1 MGLKPAQGPTGWW
14 PNQSSRER
22 RATLL
27 LTGLILALLT
37 GLLFYQRVL
46 MRTPLGPAS
55 PPEEEKPVGT
65 LVQEPVTSVGAA
77 LPDSGEPTSGEPDET
92 EVKPASSTSTP
103 PRLSRPLP
111 GDRRLIRSFG
121 SIDENFGDYRLYTG
135 SAYAASLGEPVLAA
149 ASGTIV
155 EAERNPLYAGTV
167 TIDHGNGLLTRYYG
181 LGKVLV
187 KDRDKVQGG
196 TILGQVGS
204 PSPAYSQMPTHLFV
218 QVLEEG
224 TPVDPETYIAK

>member
-1 MGLKPAQGPTGWW
+1 MKPARGPTGWW
-14 PNQSSRER
+14 LNQSSRER

-27 LTGLILALLT
+27 LTGLILVLLT

-46 MRTPLGPAS
+46 MRTPLGPVS

-77 LPDSGEPTSGEPDET
+77 LPDSEDPEQT
-92 EVKPASSTSTP
+92 EVKQASSTSIP
-103 PRLSRPLP
+103 PRLSRPLA
-111 GDRRLIRSFG
+111 GDRQLLRSFG
-121 SIDENFGDYRLYTG
+121 SIDESFGDYRLYTG

-149 ASGTIV
+149 ASGTVV
-155 EAERNPLYAGTV
+155 EAERSPLYAGTV
-167 TIDHGNGLLTRYYG
+167 TIDHGNGLLTRYSG
-181 LGKVLV
+181 LGKILV
-187 KDRDKVQGG
+187 GGRDKVQGG

-204 PSPAYSQMPTHLFV
+204 PGPAYSQMPTHLFV

-224 TPVDPETYIAK
+224 TPVDPETHMAK